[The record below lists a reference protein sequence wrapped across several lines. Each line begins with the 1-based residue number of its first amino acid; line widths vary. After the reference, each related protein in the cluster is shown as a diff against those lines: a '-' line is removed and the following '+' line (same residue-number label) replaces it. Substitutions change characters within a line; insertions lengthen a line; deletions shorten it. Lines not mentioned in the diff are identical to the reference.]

1 MGTVGDRRA
10 TADRF
15 EIGKQRLKG
24 IPTDPELRTPAQE
37 RFLLRLGMDYF
48 LRQLAVLSAPFD
60 GDILLAATFLAIC
73 QGSVKHLNEP
83 ALPSPLAI
91 EGVFPDGMRRSVTI
105 ASVARTLG
113 LPRETARRYVHRLI
127 ASGHCRPVGV
137 RGVTVPAEV
146 LRSEPINRLAREHVD
161 ALNELLDGFE
171 RSRELL
177 QA

>member
-1 MGTVGDRRA
+1 MGGSGGSPP
-10 TADRF
+10 DRF

-24 IPTDPELRTPAQE
+24 IPRDSELRTPAQE

-73 QGSVKHLNEP
+73 QGSVKHMDLDT
-83 ALPSPLAI
+83 PSPHAI
-91 EGVFPDGMRRSVTI
+91 EGVFPDGMRRAVTI
-105 ASVARTLG
+105 ASVARALG

-137 RGVTVPAEV
+137 RGVTVPGEV
-146 LRSEPINRLAREHVD
+146 LRSEPINRLARENVE
-161 ALNELLDGFE
+161 ALSQLFDNFE
-171 RSRELL
+171 RSRDLL
-177 QA
+177 TQA